1 MITHKRQYSRGC
13 LRYSVP
19 TGSGE
24 KDSNVSAGFASQSC
38 VGLTIV
44 VGASSSFSPDCPAQK
59 NNEGG
64 RLSRLVIVSNRML
77 LPREHLTLAGGLAIA
92 LRETLQR
99 QGGLW
104 FGWSGR
110 TVENPSET
118 PEIYTA
124 GKAIYATVDLSTAD
138 HEAYYLG
145 YANSTLWPLFHYR
158 LGLIDFR
165 RAHFEG
171 YLRVNAAFAKALK
184 PLLRPDDVVW
194 VHDYHF
200 MTLAAE
206 LRRLGVENRI
216 GFFLHIPFPP
226 AEVFSALPAHR
237 RIVRDLCAYDLIG
250 FQTEHDLRAFSTY
263 LANESGSTVG
273 TDGCFEAFG
282 HRSCAGAFP
291 IGIDTE
297 SFANMA
303 RRAAAGP
310 ESERLQ
316 QSLSGR
322 TLVVGVD
329 RLDYSKGLPQK
340 LEAFYDLLQRWP
352 EHRSRVT
359 FMQVAPVSRGEVAQY
374 QALRCEIE
382 AAAGRLNGKFA
393 EFDWVPFRYLN
404 RSFTRATLAGFYRAS
419 KIGFVTPLRDG
430 MNLVAKEY
438 VAAQDPDDPGV
449 LILSRFAGAAD
460 ELRSA
465 LVVNP
470 FDVDQLSETL
480 HQGLTMS
487 LDERRSRYAP
497 MMEAIRVNNIAAWK
511 ERFLAALE
519 ALPLAPSMRIAS
531 LG

>member
-1 MITHKRQYSRGC
+1 
-13 LRYSVP
+13 VP

-329 RLDYSKGLPQK
+329 RRDYSKGLPQK

>member
-1 MITHKRQYSRGC
+1 MK
-13 LRYSVP
+13 
-19 TGSGE
+19 
-24 KDSNVSAGFASQSC
+24 
-38 VGLTIV
+38 
-44 VGASSSFSPDCPAQK
+44 
-59 NNEGG
+59 GG
-64 RLSRLVIVSNRML
+64 HLSRLVIVSNRML

-263 LANESGSTVG
+263 LANEAGSTVG

-282 HRSCAGAFP
+282 HHSCAGAFP

-297 SFANMA
+297 SFSNMA
-303 RRAAAGP
+303 RRAAVGP

-359 FMQVAPVSRGEVAQY
+359 FMQIAPVSRGEVAQY
-374 QALRCEIE
+374 QTLRCEIE

-470 FDVDQLSETL
+470 FDVDQLSEAL

-497 MMEAIRVNNIAAWK
+497 MIEAIRVNTITAWK

-519 ALPLAPSMRIAS
+519 AVPSAPSMRIAS

>member
-1 MITHKRQYSRGC
+1 
-13 LRYSVP
+13 VP

-430 MNLVAKEY
+430 MNLVATEY

>member
-1 MITHKRQYSRGC
+1 
-13 LRYSVP
+13 
-19 TGSGE
+19 
-24 KDSNVSAGFASQSC
+24 
-38 VGLTIV
+38 
-44 VGASSSFSPDCPAQK
+44 
-59 NNEGG
+59 
-64 RLSRLVIVSNRML
+64 LSRLIIVSNRML
-77 LPREHLTLAGGLAIA
+77 LPRERLTLAGGLAIA

-110 TVENPSET
+110 IVENPSET
-118 PEIYTA
+118 PEIHTA
-124 GKAIYATVDLSTAD
+124 GKAVYATIDLSPQD
-138 HEAYYLG
+138 HEDYYLG

-165 RAHFEG
+165 RTQFEG

-184 PLLRPDDVVW
+184 PMLRPDDVIW

-200 MTLAAE
+200 MTLSAE
-206 LRRLGVENRI
+206 LRRLGVENKI

-250 FQTEHDLRAFSTY
+250 FQTEWDLRAFSTY
-263 LANESGSTVG
+263 LANEAGSTVD

-291 IGIDTE
+291 IGIDTDN
-297 SFANMA
+297 FTIMA
-303 RRAAAGP
+303 QRAAVGP
-310 ESERLQ
+310 ESERLK

-322 TLVVGVD
+322 ELVIGVD

-340 LEAFYDLLQRWP
+340 LEGFYELLQHWP

-359 FMQVAPVSRGEVAQY
+359 FMQIAPVSRSEVAQY
-374 QALRCEIE
+374 QTLRCEIE

-404 RSFTRATLAGFYRAS
+404 KSFTRATLAGFYRAA

-438 VAAQDPDDPGV
+438 IAAQDPDDPGV

-465 LVVNP
+465 LIVNP
-470 FDVDQLSETL
+470 FDVDQLSEAL
-480 HQGLTMS
+480 HNGLTMP
-487 LDERRSRYAP
+487 LDERRSRHAP
-497 MMEAIRVNNIAAWK
+497 MIEAIRINTIAAWK
-511 ERFLAALE
+511 DRFLTALN
-519 ALPLAPSMRIAS
+519 AIPGAPSLRIAS

>member
-1 MITHKRQYSRGC
+1 
-13 LRYSVP
+13 VP